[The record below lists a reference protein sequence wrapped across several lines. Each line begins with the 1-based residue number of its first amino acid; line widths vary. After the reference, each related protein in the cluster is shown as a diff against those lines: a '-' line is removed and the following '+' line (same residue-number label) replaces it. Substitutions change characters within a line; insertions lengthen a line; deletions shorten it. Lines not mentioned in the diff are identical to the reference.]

1 MASEREE
8 PPPFAGEAP
17 NFTRSGD
24 QRPGG
29 AKPVLRSPG
38 GGCPAG
44 RVPTRRGPGGG
55 CPAGSV
61 PGGRRPARLVPGGGC
76 PGGLVPGGGC
86 PGGLVP
92 GGGCPG
98 GLVPGSVRRGGIRP
112 ARRVEG
118 ESAGAVR
125 GDVLVQRRVRVRRRA
140 AYEGRVVEL
149 VRALDVEL
157 ADAERRPGGR
167 RPRGEHEGAL
177 HLVRRPVRILREQLR
192 GSSGDER
199 SRERR
204 ARHPHVAAG
213 GHALGVLQRH
223 GRGGLNRTDEYAARS
238 SDVRLREAVKRVAEG
253 RPRSREVVAAGR
265 GSA

>member
-1 MASEREE
+1 MASQREE

-24 QRPGG
+24 QRSQG
-29 AKPVLRSPG
+29 AKSVLRGPG

-44 RVPTRRGPGGG
+44 RVPARRGPGGG

-76 PGGLVPGGGC
+76 PGGLVPG
-86 PGGLVP
+86 
-92 GGGCPG
+92 
-98 GLVPGSVRRGGIRP
+98 SVRPGGIRP

-157 ADAERRPGGR
+157 AD
-167 RPRGEHEGAL
+167 
-177 HLVRRPVRILREQLR
+177 
-192 GSSGDER
+192 
-199 SRERR
+199 
-204 ARHPHVAAG
+204 
-213 GHALGVLQRH
+213 
-223 GRGGLNRTDEYAARS
+223 
-238 SDVRLREAVKRVAEG
+238 
-253 RPRSREVVAAGR
+253 
-265 GSA
+265 